1 MTNSI
6 TIDDILSARLKTYG
20 SFDDHSSISQG
31 IKQVMFNTDKW
42 QDLPDDQKEAL
53 EMIAHKIARI
63 LNGDSNY
70 KDSWTDIIGYTTL
83 IEKKL

>member
-1 MTNSI
+1 MTNST
-6 TIDDILSARLKTYG
+6 TIDETLKERLKTHG
-20 SFDDHSSISQG
+20 SFEGHSSTSQG
-31 IKQVMFNTDKW
+31 IKQVMFNTEKW
-42 QDLPDDQKEAL
+42 KDLPDEQKEAL